1 VLLQSMANVFQDI
14 ICEWASAKALTRL
27 TFFWPNIPHR
37 SGLTICGRA
46 VARTLLV
53 ALLVTFPRVR
63 IGRIFS
69 LSATLNGYSS
79 LVASF
84 SGVQ

>member
-1 VLLQSMANVFQDI
+1 MGVSEGPDQAHVLLA
-14 ICEWASAKALTRL
+14 
-27 TFFWPNIPHR
+27 NIPHR

-46 VARTLLV
+46 VARALLV

-63 IGRIFS
+63 MGRIFS